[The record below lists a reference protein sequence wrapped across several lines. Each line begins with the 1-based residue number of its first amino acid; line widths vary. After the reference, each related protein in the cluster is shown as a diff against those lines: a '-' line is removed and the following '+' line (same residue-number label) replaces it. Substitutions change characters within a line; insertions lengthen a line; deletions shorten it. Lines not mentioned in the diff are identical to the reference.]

1 LWHARVQSQ
10 VSPLQAA
17 VLLNQGAVVDVLLGA
32 GADPTQKGAMG
43 MTGAPCCPCM
53 RAGSFLVM
61 RPPYMAVPP
70 QCSA

>member
-1 LWHARVQSQ
+1 
-10 VSPLQAA
+10 
-17 VLLNQGAVVDVLLGA
+17 VDVLLGA